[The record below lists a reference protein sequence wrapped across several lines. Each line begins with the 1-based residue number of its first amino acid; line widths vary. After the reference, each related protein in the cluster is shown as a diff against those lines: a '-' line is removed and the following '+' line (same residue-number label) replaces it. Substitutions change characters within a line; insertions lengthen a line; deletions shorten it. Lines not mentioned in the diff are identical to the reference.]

1 MSATGLQLAKTAPIR
16 YLLGLVT
23 ARTHAP
29 ASAALPVTPSVN
41 EAATTPKKKILIVDD
56 DIVILRTTSL
66 KLKSHGYEVITASE
80 GSAAIQMA
88 RREKPDLILLDLSF
102 PPDVAHGGGVPW
114 DGFLLMSWLRRL
126 DEVRHVPVIVI
137 TGSEPARNKDRSLA
151 SGATAFF
158 QKPLDHDELICLI
171 KESVSE
177 TACAA

>member
-1 MSATGLQLAKTAPIR
+1 MNG
-16 YLLGLVT
+16 
-23 ARTHAP
+23 
-29 ASAALPVTPSVN
+29 
-41 EAATTPKKKILIVDD
+41 KKILIVDD
-56 DIVILRTTSL
+56 NAFILKTLSMKLTANGFKVLTAEDGGSGVSIV
-66 KLKSHGYEVITASE
+66 
-80 GSAAIQMA
+80 

-137 TGSEPARNKDRSLA
+137 TSSEPARNKDRSLA

-171 KESVSE
+171 KESVS
-177 TACAA
+177 